1 MIFCTIHVI
10 CFTCTYKNDTLYIFA
25 CSFKLLIYFEL
36 KDVDKMER
44 TSRRINELEQINNNT
59 KLLMEMLDHYSPES
73 SSKADL
79 DMMKVRILG

>member
-10 CFTCTYKNDTLYIFA
+10 CFTCPYKNDILYIFA

-79 DMMKVRILG
+79 DMMKVRILR

>member
-1 MIFCTIHVI
+1 M
-10 CFTCTYKNDTLYIFA
+10 
-25 CSFKLLIYFEL
+25 

-59 KLLMEMLDHYSPES
+59 KLLVEMLEHYSPET

-79 DMMKVRILG
+79 DMMKVTY

>member
-1 MIFCTIHVI
+1 M
-10 CFTCTYKNDTLYIFA
+10 FTCTYKNDTLYIFA
-25 CSFKLLIYFEL
+25 CIFKLVIYFEL

-59 KLLMEMLDHYSPES
+59 KLLMEMLDHCSPES

-79 DMMKVRILG
+79 DMMKVRILR

>member
-1 MIFCTIHVI
+1 
-10 CFTCTYKNDTLYIFA
+10 
-25 CSFKLLIYFEL
+25 
-36 KDVDKMER
+36 MER

-79 DMMKVRILG
+79 DMMKVRILDEMILNKYHLFPAS